1 MHRGSGTL
9 TKLMSTRMPHRPSV
23 TIRTHHVFAIAHDLA
38 DRHGRTD
45 VTPLHVLLAMLREGR
60 SPAIVVLYNLGVR
73 LDALER
79 DLEAE
84 LPPATEAA
92 PEHELSWTAGD
103 EQMLDRAA
111 AESRDLGHRYQGCE
125 HLLLAFLRDDASAS
139 ARALARHGVRF
150 ANARAE
156 VVRILGAPPDS
167 GTSTAKA
174 PGV

>member
-1 MHRGSGTL
+1 
-9 TKLMSTRMPHRPSV
+9 MSTTMPRRPFV
-23 TIRTHHVFAIAHDLA
+23 TTRTHHVFAIAHDLA
-38 DRHGRTD
+38 DCHGRTE

-73 LDALER
+73 LDALES

-84 LPPATEAA
+84 LPPATEPA
-92 PEHELSWTAGD
+92 PEHELSWTAA
-103 EQMLDRAA
+103 EERMLDRAA
-111 AESRDLGHRYQGCE
+111 AESRDIGHRYQGCE
-125 HLLLAFLRDDASAS
+125 HLLLAFLRDDASAP

-156 VVRILGAPPDS
+156 VIRILGAPPDS
-167 GTSTAKA
+167 GASTARA